1 MKLEDLR
8 PHQIKAVEILR
19 RGWKHHD
26 THLINMPCGAGKTAF
41 ASYLCEAFSSAGKK
55 TVFAAP
61 YITLVNQTYD
71 RFEQYGHRDLSVI
84 WRRDARYRKN
94 CRVQIA
100 SSDTLIRRD
109 FPEDAEILIV
119 DECDLKRKKLLEI
132 IENKPGLKTIGLTAT
147 PFAPWMGSIYQNF
160 IKPVT
165 ARELAD
171 LGYLTS
177 FDIYSP
183 QPPKI
188 EKGLKLKMNE
198 FGELDIPDDYAAKV
212 MGDAKIVGDVLDN
225 WIRNGRNE
233 PTIAFAPNVST
244 ANAYCL
250 EFLRAG
256 IPSEVITAETDI
268 QERGPMFYRYETGRT
283 KVLWNVGVLGAGF
296 DSDVRNLIWCKMTK
310 SERVWVQGTMRASRP
325 ANGKTS
331 ARLFDHAGTFWS
343 LGDPFDIEYYELHDG
358 TKETTE
364 RRAKKKE
371 KTEKEAKSK
380 VCKGK
385 TPTGICGHVKAP
397 GEFICSK
404 CGHKP
409 IFGEITVEVDET
421 RGLESVKGE
430 KKKGLSQAEKV
441 EFYQQLLG
449 WQEQQAKVGKIV
461 ASNKIA
467 GIYKGY
473 TGVWPRNMPMQPIP
487 PTQETLNKIK
497 HQQIKYAKSKSIK

>member
-8 PHQIKAVEILR
+8 PHQIKAVEMLR
-19 RGWKHHD
+19 RGWKQHD

-147 PFAPWMGSIYQNF
+147 PFAPWMGGIYQNF

-165 ARELAD
+165 ARELAT
-171 LGYLTS
+171 LGYLTP

-198 FGELDIPDDYAAKV
+198 FGELDIPEDYAAKV

-225 WIRNGRNE
+225 WIRNGQNE

-250 EFLRAG
+250 EFLKAG

-331 ARLFDHAGTFWS
+331 ARLFDHAGTFWG

-371 KTEKEAKSK
+371 KTEKEAKQRI
-380 VCKGK
+380 CKA
-385 TPTGICGHVKAP
+385 CGHVKAP
-397 GEFICSK
+397 GEFACSK
-404 CGHKP
+404 CGFKP
-409 IFGEITVEVDET
+409 IAGEITVEVDAT
-421 RGLESVKGE
+421 RGIESVTGKKSE
-430 KKKGLSQAEKV
+430 KMTPEQKAS
-441 EFYQQLLG
+441 FYQQLIG
-449 WQEQQAKVGKIV
+449 YQMQKAREGKTI
-461 ASNKIA
+461 SDGFIA
-467 GIYKGY
+467 HTYRDK
-473 TGVWPRNMPMQPIP
+473 TGVWPKGMPRTPLEPGPEVI
-487 PTQETLNKIK
+487 NFIK
-497 HQQIKYAKSKSIK
+497 HKQIKFAKSRSRT